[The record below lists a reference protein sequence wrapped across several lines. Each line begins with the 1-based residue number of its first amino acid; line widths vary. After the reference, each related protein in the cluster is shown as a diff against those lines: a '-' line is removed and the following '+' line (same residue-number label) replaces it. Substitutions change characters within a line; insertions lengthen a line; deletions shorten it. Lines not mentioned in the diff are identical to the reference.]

1 MKNWLKLVTFAYEC
15 LIFMCVV
22 QSIWKHSSNFLF
34 LLFRDS
40 KCDCDPAGISGP
52 CDSGRCVCKPAVT
65 GERCDR
71 SVWTVTLW
79 TQQEV
84 PWQPAWVRVMEKGH
98 LTNVDELLPAPWPQK
113 LDLIIIIFLIYLLAT
128 LHGMCD
134 FSFSARDGTR
144 TSYVGSTES

>member
-1 MKNWLKLVTFAYEC
+1 
-15 LIFMCVV
+15 
-22 QSIWKHSSNFLF
+22 
-34 LLFRDS
+34 
-40 KCDCDPAGISGP
+40 
-52 CDSGRCVCKPAVT
+52 
-65 GERCDR
+65 
-71 SVWTVTLW
+71 
-79 TQQEV
+79 
-84 PWQPAWVRVMEKGH
+84 MEKGH